1 MFEKILTSFNEGLLL
16 DKGTLKEESMV
27 QKIQTTN
34 QTLRG
39 PREETEYLR
48 EVNFRRTK

>member
-27 QKIQTTN
+27 HKKQTTN
-34 QTLRG
+34 QT
-39 PREETEYLR
+39 
-48 EVNFRRTK
+48 RTDAQRSAADVWGEL

>member
-27 QKIQTTN
+27 HKKQTTN

-39 PREETEYLR
+39 PRTDAQR
-48 EVNFRRTK
+48 TSGVTVRRQK